1 MLTQI
6 RKVADRHDQLL
17 RHIVWHV
24 QLVGQLH
31 TGTILSSIGNHLTGV
46 VLEQLEDGGV
56 RADDRLATGVSGRSK
71 MAAPVV
77 APGARPQGGD
87 TVEASGVG
95 VAVEEHDVGGDELL
109 GGCPAGHSQVDG
121 DMIGRWRKSRT
132 AGKGRGGTD
141 KSAWYLG
148 RPEGQVAVIDAHVV
162 VRCRQLWQGADLQR
176 DVCELREA
184 EGGGCNVFEVDALVL
199 RSQ

>member
-1 MLTQI
+1 
-6 RKVADRHDQLL
+6 
-17 RHIVWHV
+17 
-24 QLVGQLH
+24 
-31 TGTILSSIGNHLTGV
+31 
-46 VLEQLEDGGV
+46 
-56 RADDRLATGVSGRSK
+56 
-71 MAAPVV
+71 
-77 APGARPQGGD
+77 
-87 TVEASGVG
+87 
-95 VAVEEHDVGGDELL
+95 
-109 GGCPAGHSQVDG
+109 
-121 DMIGRWRKSRT
+121 MIGRWRKSRT

-199 RSQ
+199 CSQ